1 MLNDDC
7 LLLIC
12 GELSIRDQFVLL
24 QLEDARL
31 GHLILD
37 IWKRKYGKQFDWHH
51 YHEEEQLKLLSARE
65 QSQLLHH
72 MANRTQALLNLH
84 GSCSEVC
91 LDWLSRI
98 RGNRQC
104 LPRMLKMSFREC
116 NSLLLRQLPEICINI
131 VHLQLG
137 WGVGLKPA
145 DLGILFGQLK
155 QLTVFEL
162 HTKGSR
168 NHNGHGNRSDYNYNC
183 VDDNDNDED
192 YSWTNIKYGQTLQ
205 TLKLPACIV
214 RATAME
220 IHQLPQLRQL
230 TGFLCCCS
238 ASTESAT
245 PSATLPADD
254 KANAAGNEAATNI
267 ISACLQALHGCQI
280 VGLHLQCQLDASL
293 PRLLLSG
300 AQTGAVRLHRLAW
313 HSQLTVHYDAMDGS
327 IKWLPQQPQVAH
339 ALLPFIASQAK
350 SLHELDFT
358 RNIHATP
365 TFLTKLAK
373 LLPRYRSPALDD
385 DDDDASTLSP
395 SSSLTPISVWHD
407 NCSRVSTATDATE
420 TNDLAFVDLEL
431 QRLLNEHG
439 QDT

>member
-1 MLNDDC
+1 MKLTMLNDDC

-24 QLEDARL
+24 QLEDERL

-65 QSQLLHH
+65 QSQLLDH

-84 GSCSEVC
+84 GSYSEVC

-104 LPRMLKMSFREC
+104 LPRMVKMSFREC
-116 NSLLLRQLPEICINI
+116 NSLLLRHLPEICINI

-145 DLGILFGQLK
+145 DLGILFAQLK
-155 QLTVFEL
+155 HLTVFEL
-162 HTKGSR
+162 H
-168 NHNGHGNRSDYNYNC
+168 N
-183 VDDNDNDED
+183 
-192 YSWTNIKYGQTLQ
+192 SWTNIKYGQTLQ

-254 KANAAGNEAATNI
+254 KANAAGNEAATDI

-339 ALLPFIASQAK
+339 ALLPFIASQAT

-385 DDDDASTLSP
+385 DDDDDDASTPSP
-395 SSSLTPISVWHD
+395 SSSFTPISVWHD

-439 QDT
+439 PAT